1 MNNLVDSILGWIGI
15 GAAASF
21 AGMIWPFQR
30 GAAGIALN
38 LLLGIGG
45 AVLLGLLSLLVL
57 SGPHAATARLGFAA
71 VGAIAALWIAHA
83 ARGSRSHE
91 HRHQHRRAT

>member
-1 MNNLVDSILGWIGI
+1 MNTHLLDSVLGWIAI

-21 AGMIWPFQR
+21 AGMLWPFQR

-45 AVLLGLLSLLVL
+45 AVLLALASLLVFP
-57 SGPHAATARLGFAA
+57 GAHAEPIRLAFAA
-71 VGAIAALWIAHA
+71 VGAVAALWIAHA
-83 ARGSRSHE
+83 VWSSRSHE
-91 HRHQHRRAT
+91 HRRAT

>member
-1 MNNLVDSILGWIGI
+1 MNMQLVDSIFGWIAI

-21 AGMIWPFQR
+21 AGMLWPFLR

-45 AVLLGLLSLLVL
+45 AVLLALASFLVFP
-57 SGPHAATARLGFAA
+57 GAHAEPVRLAFAA
-71 VGAIAALWIAHA
+71 VGALAALWIAHA
-83 ARGSRSHE
+83 VWGSRNHE
-91 HRHQHRRAT
+91 HHRAA

>member
-1 MNNLVDSILGWIGI
+1 MNTHLVDSIFGWIAI

-21 AGMIWPFQR
+21 AGMIWPFHR
-30 GAAGIALN
+30 GAVGIFLN

-45 AVLLGLLSLLVL
+45 AVLLALASFLVVP
-57 SGPHAATARLGFAA
+57 GAHATPIRLAFAA

-83 ARGSRSHE
+83 VWSPRGRE
-91 HRHQHRRAT
+91 HRRAT

>member
-1 MNNLVDSILGWIGI
+1 MNTHLVDSIFGWIAI

-30 GAAGIALN
+30 GAAGVALN

-45 AVLLGLLSLLVL
+45 AVLLALASFLVVP
-57 SGPHAATARLGFAA
+57 GAHAEPVRLAFAA
-71 VGAIAALWIAHA
+71 VGALAALWIAHA
-83 ARGSRSHE
+83 LWSTRGQE
-91 HRHQHRRAT
+91 HHRTT